1 MNYDEFKESIAEQI
15 RDVLPEKYRNAE
27 VGFQPMEKINK
38 SYEALFVRVPGE
50 NMSVAVNLK
59 QFYENYASGSVSFQD
74 ALSEVAEKI
83 QREPPAA
90 FDMDVLRNY
99 EVAKERLFIRVCGVE
114 QNQELLENV
123 PHRREEDLAVTYHL
137 LFGETEDGTVAGA
150 LITDSLLKTYG
161 VTEEQLHQD
170 AMENSQKL
178 FPAKFLPMRNIMQE
192 IFHTQMIESGV
203 PEAMAQVMMES
214 MMPQDEHPMY
224 VLTNEQKVNGAGVLF
239 YPEMMDKI
247 GDTLGSDY
255 IILPSSTHEV
265 IIVPDDGSFTALEMQ
280 DMVAEVNSTEV
291 EPEERLTDE
300 SYHYDKKDHV
310 FEKFSTFEARME
322 EKKKEAEK
330 EAALGAE
337 VQQSGENGEDRISPK
352 EPTHA
357 ERQEKKHAS
366 RSAKS
371 SPAPKRES
379 VLKKL
384 EAKKSAAK
392 EREAGKAKE
401 NTRNTHNRSD
411 NALA

>member
-1 MNYDEFKESIAEQI
+1 MNYDEFKGSVAEQI

-74 ALSEVAEKI
+74 ALSEVAERI
-83 QREPPAA
+83 QQEPPAA

-114 QNQELLENV
+114 QNQELLESV

-178 FPAKFLPMRNIMQE
+178 FPATLIPMQTILDE
-192 IFHTQMIESGV
+192 IYHDMHEEMIEAGM
-203 PEAMAQVMMES
+203 PETMAQIMLES
-214 MMPQDEHPMY
+214 MMPQEKATMY
-224 VLTNEQKVNGAGVLF
+224 VLTNEQRMNGAGVLF
-239 YPEMMDKI
+239 YPEVMDRL

-255 IILPSSTHEV
+255 IILPSSTHET
-265 IIVPDDGSFTALEMQ
+265 IIVPDDGTLTALETQ
-280 DMVAEVNSTEV
+280 DLVADVNSTV
-291 EPEERLTDE
+291 IHPEDRLTDE
-300 SYHYDKKDHV
+300 SYHYDRAAHV
-310 FEKFSTFEARME
+310 FEKFSSYEARMD
-322 EKKKEAEK
+322 EKEK
-330 EAALGAE
+330 EAALDAE
-337 VQQSGENGEDRISPK
+337 VPQNGKNGDGRTVPGEPAR
-352 EPTHA
+352 A
-357 ERQEKKHAS
+357 ERQEKKQAA
-366 RSAKS
+366 RRANDDR
-371 SPAPKRES
+371 PAPKRES
-379 VLKKL
+379 VLRKL

-401 NTRNTHNRSD
+401 NTRSAHNRSD